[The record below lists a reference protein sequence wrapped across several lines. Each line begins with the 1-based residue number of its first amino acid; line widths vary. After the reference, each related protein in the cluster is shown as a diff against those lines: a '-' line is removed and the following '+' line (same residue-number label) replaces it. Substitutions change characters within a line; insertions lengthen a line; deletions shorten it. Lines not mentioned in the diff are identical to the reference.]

1 MSQYQTQ
8 WGEPILGLY
17 ISVMSDL
24 THPDFDGY
32 KTEDHWQVIELRE
45 HDFDRR
51 HYGREFELKKT
62 NASRTQ
68 GWVAG
73 RFSREELTGLRDMLT
88 RVLEEQR

>member
-1 MSQYQTQ
+1 MSQYQNQ
-8 WGEPILGLY
+8 WGETILGLY
-17 ISVMSDL
+17 ISVL
-24 THPDFDGY
+24 PDFG
-32 KTEDHWQVIELRE
+32 EDHWQILELRD

-62 NASRTQ
+62 NASGTQ

-88 RVLEEQR
+88 RVLEAEA